1 MTAEGVYLF
10 TAQAIG
16 SNGNVYQDTIA
27 VTVMNRTELDNMLKG
42 KWQGMNT
49 ALSNQDIDKAS
60 TYYSEETKQIYNDLF
75 NALFAQ
81 LPQISQEMQEIQLIY
96 LKNNT
101 AKYRMRQ
108 NELYG
113 GQTITLTYYIYFVL
127 DKDGVWKIYRY

>member
-1 MTAEGVYLF
+1 MV
-10 TAQAIG
+10 I
-16 SNGNVYQDTIA
+16 VYQDTIA
-27 VTVMNRTELDNMLKG
+27 IIVLNKQQLDNLLKG
-42 KWQGMNT
+42 KWEGMNS
-49 ALSNQDIDKAS
+49 ALTNQDIEKAS

-75 NALFAQ
+75 NALYAY
-81 LPQISQEMQEIQLIY
+81 LPQIAQEMQGIQLIY

-113 GQTITLTYYIYFVL
+113 GQNITLTYYIYFVI